1 MFSVGDKVVYKTDSV
16 CIVES
21 IETPAFVKD
30 KEKKYYKLKSLF
42 SKGNEVAYV
51 PVDSDVSLR
60 AVVAQEEA
68 VKHISGLKNLAPA
81 EIDLYKPAL
90 TAYSFQD
97 KLRDCTAESMLRV
110 FKYIIVREK
119 SLEETGKKIRQ
130 VEERYL
136 AIVEKV
142 LSEEFALALGKEP
155 DEIKALLRQNAVCD

>member
-1 MFSVGDKVVYKTDSV
+1 LFSVGDKVVYKTDSV

-51 PVDSDVSLR
+51 PVDSEVSVR
-60 AVVAQEEA
+60 AVITCIEA
-68 VKHISGLKNLAPA
+68 EKYIAELKNLEPA
-81 EIDLYKPAL
+81 DIDLNKPAL
-90 TAYSFQD
+90 IASSFQD
-97 KLRDCTAESMLRV
+97 KLCDCTVEAMLKV
-110 FKYIIVREK
+110 MKFVLVREK
-119 SLEETGKKIRQ
+119 SLEKTGKKIRQ